1 MKIKEC
7 KYQKSNLARRLTL
20 SLLIGGMFVTTTASA
35 MPSVGD
41 VVTGNG
47 TIGDVV
53 NNVMSVTG
61 NSSSANVAIKWQ
73 DFGIGKGETVNF
85 TNMNAV
91 LNYVTGNN
99 KSEIFGKLNG
109 SGVNVFLINPNGV
122 LFGAGAEVSVG
133 SLYTSTARLDES
145 KLSGFSGSVD
155 GSWEAAAPAADVV
168 NLGTIKAD
176 KLTIRGGNITL
187 GNTASITKADGSAV
201 TDADKANYVL
211 QSNGA
216 INVGYEV
223 ARTATLDVG
232 DGQGNHAVAN
242 YIDGT
247 AATGQG
253 KGSALYTGQKLDGT
267 TANTINDYMLVKDV
281 YDLQNIDSNKNGKY
295 MLAGNIDASV
305 TDKWNR
311 YDDSGTTKYSGFDP
325 LGYYDY
331 SDKSKGFNGVFDGL
345 GYTIDGLTIDRGGED
360 YVGLFGYN
368 NGAIRNVGL
377 INGSVS
383 GKTSVGGIAGV
394 NDSTVSYCYNTGSV
408 SGNWNVGGIVG
419 YNDRTVSYS
428 HNTGSVSGNTNV
440 GGVVGIHNNGSRVSY
455 SYNAG
460 SVNGSA
466 NVGGVIG
473 DNFYGNLNDVY
484 NTGTVTGSGDYVG
497 GVLGHDEDIITSNPF
512 SNLYNT
518 GTVTG
523 SGNYV
528 GGVIGS
534 SSNPYSN
541 VYNTGSVSGSGD
553 CVGGIMGRNG
563 WGDLNNAYNTGSVSG
578 NSNVGGIV
586 GYKNASSVMTNT
598 YYAVFDN
605 TENIKGTNVTGYKK
619 LDGDGTVLTLAGF
632 NTAFK
637 GGITKPEDQNAWKVY
652 GDHVTPLLK
661 YWLKP
666 VTVTAH
672 NGEYTYT
679 GQAQGVDS
687 SKLSYNGAV
696 DQNLILSGTK
706 TNVGSYGLSDVLYS
720 TQDGYDI
727 TVDSGVKDFEIKK
740 AELTLQANGGSI
752 TYGDAKKDFGYT
764 VNGLLGADQGKNL
777 NELYG
782 YTDGTVT
789 YTTNAWLS
797 DSKTNNASA
806 EGYDVTINNIGTL
819 ALGNYT
825 VNTASGTPNK
835 IIINKAKLTVTA
847 DGGKELTYG
856 ATAGPNYTSVISGF
870 VNGDT
875 SAGETGSVIYNS
887 AGWDSTNNKTGNA
900 GQHDINVDVSGLSA
914 ANYDFEG
921 ASAANGLT
929 IKKAQ
934 LTVTAADGITL
945 TYGATTGPNYT
956 YNVSGLKYGEGK
968 DVISGNAAYSST
980 GWDSINNKTGNAGS
994 YDIKLDGL
1002 GNLSA
1007 ANYDFAMGDTT
1018 TVKGLTINKA
1028 ALTAVADPVNVFV
1041 GDMIPILGGKL
1052 QGLAYDDTEAGFGG
1066 LSFSTDANT
1075 SVAGSYGIL
1084 GVLGNTDWQQNYTFT
1099 NAEGNATAFIVRVTS
1114 DARQEADLRQLLH
1127 REAIIAESPEQT
1139 ASVLM
1144 IDEDAVRKQ

>member
-1 MKIKEC
+1 MKIKEG

-35 MPSVGD
+35 MPIVGD

-53 NNVMSVTG
+53 NNVMNVTG

-122 LFGAGAEVSVG
+122 LFGSGAEVSVG

-145 KLSGFSGSVD
+145 KLSGFSGSVE

-242 YIDGT
+242 YTDGT
-247 AATGQG
+247 AASGQG
-253 KGSALYTGQKLDGT
+253 KGSALYIAQKLDGT

-281 YDLQNIDSNKNGKY
+281 YDLQNINSNKNGKY
-295 MLAGNIDASV
+295 MLGDNINAKA
-305 TDKWNR
+305 TAQWNS
-311 YDDSGTTKYSGFDP
+311 YVGGGITKYSGFDP
-325 LGYYDY
+325 LGDYDY
-331 SDKSKGFNGVFDGL
+331 SDKSKGFTGVFDGL
-345 GYTIDGLTIDRGGED
+345 SYTIDGLTIDRGGEND
-360 YVGLFGYN
+360 VGLFGSS
-368 NGAIRNVGL
+368 NGTIRNVGL
-377 INGSVS
+377 INGSVT
-383 GKTSVGGIAGV
+383 GKSNVGGIVGM
-394 NDSTVSYCYNTGSV
+394 NEGTVSYSHNTGSV
-408 SGNWNVGGIVG
+408 SGDMNVGGVVG
-419 YNDRTVSYS
+419 YNDRTVSYSYNAGGSVSGNTNVGGVVGLNYKYVSYS

-440 GGVVGIHNNGSRVSY
+440 GGVIGY
-455 SYNAG
+455 SC
-460 SVNGSA
+460 
-466 NVGGVIG
+466 
-473 DNFYGNLNDVY
+473 YGELNDAY

-497 GVLGHDEDIITSNPF
+497 GVWGCEEDYTGKTTYNV
-512 SNLYNT
+512 YNT

-528 GGVIGS
+528 GGVAGS
-534 SSNPYSN
+534 SSNSCSN

-563 WGDLNNAYNTGSVSG
+563 YGDLNNAYNTGSVSG

-586 GYKNASSVMTNT
+586 GYKNASSVITNT

-687 SKLSYNGAV
+687 SKLTYNGAV

-706 TNVGSYGLSDVLYS
+706 TNAGSYGLSDVLYS

-727 TVDSGVKDFEIKK
+727 TVDRGVKDFVIKK

-819 ALGNYT
+819 ALVNYT

-847 DGGKELTYG
+847 DGSKELTYG
-856 ATAGPNYTSVISGF
+856 ATAGPNYTSVISGL

-887 AGWDSTNNKTGNA
+887 AGWDSTTNKTGNA
-900 GQHDINVDVSGLSA
+900 DQHDINVDVSGLSA

-921 ASAANGLT
+921 VSAVNGLT

-994 YDIKLDGL
+994 YDINLDGL
-1002 GNLSA
+1002 GDLSA
-1007 ANYDFAMGDTT
+1007 ANYEFAMGDTT

-1028 ALTAVADPVNVFV
+1028 NLTAVADPVNVFV
-1041 GDMIPILGGKL
+1041 GDMVPILSGKL

-1099 NAEGNATAFIVRVTS
+1099 NAEGNATAFVVSVTG
-1114 DARQEADLRQLLH
+1114 DVRQEATMRYLLH
-1127 REAIIAESPEQT
+1127 HEGIIAESPEQA

>member
-1 MKIKEC
+1 MKIKEG

-35 MPSVGD
+35 MPIVGD

-53 NNVMSVTG
+53 NNVMNVTG

-145 KLSGFSGSVD
+145 KLSGFSGTID
-155 GSWEAAAPAADVV
+155 KSWEAAAPAADVV

-242 YIDGT
+242 YTDGT
-247 AATGQG
+247 AASGQG
-253 KGSALYTGQKLDGT
+253 KGSALYTAQKLDGT

-281 YDLQNIDSNKNGKY
+281 YDLQNINSNLGGKY
-295 MLAGNIDASV
+295 MLGDNINAKA
-305 TDKWNR
+305 TAQWNS
-311 YDDSGTTKYSGFDP
+311 YIDGSITKYYGFTP
-325 LGYYDY
+325 LGKE
-331 SDKSKGFNGVFDGL
+331 SSQFGGVFDGL
-345 GYTIDGLTIDRGGED
+345 GYTIDGLTIDRGSET

-368 NGAIRNVGL
+368 NGTIRNVGL
-377 INGSVS
+377 INGSVTGES
-383 GKTSVGGIAGV
+383 NVGGIVGS
-394 NDSTVSYCYNTGSV
+394 NEGTVSYSYNTGSV
-408 SGNWNVGGIVG
+408 SGNMNVGGIVG

-428 HNTGSVSGNTNV
+428 HNTGSVSGDMNV
-440 GGVVGIHNNGSRVSY
+440 GGVIGNNGSKVSY

-460 SVNGSA
+460 GSVNGQT

-473 DNFYGNLNDVY
+473 NNNYGDLNDVY
-484 NTGTVTGSGDYVG
+484 NTGTVTGSGDCVG
-497 GVLGHDEDIITSNPF
+497 GVLGHDDDLGSNPMH
-512 SNLYNT
+512 NVYNT
-518 GTVTG
+518 GNVTG

-528 GGVIGS
+528 GGVVGS
-534 SSNPYSN
+534 SSNHYSN
-541 VYNTGSVSGSGD
+541 VYNTGNVTGSGD
-553 CVGGIMGRNG
+553 YVGGIMGINRY
-563 WGDLNNAYNTGSVSG
+563 GDLNNAYNTGSVSG

-586 GYKNASSVMTNT
+586 GYKNASSVITNT

-605 TENIKGTNVTGYKK
+605 TENIEGTNVTGYKK

-632 NTAFK
+632 TTAFK
-637 GGITKPEDQNAWKVY
+637 GGIIKPEDQNAWKVY

-687 SKLSYNGAV
+687 SKLTYNGAV

-706 TNVGSYGLSDVLYS
+706 TNAGSYGLSDILYS

-825 VNTASGTPNK
+825 VNKASGTPNK

-856 ATAGPNYTSVISGF
+856 ATAGLNYTSVISGL

-887 AGWDSTNNKTGNA
+887 AGWDSTTNKTGNA

-921 ASAANGLT
+921 VSAGNGLT

-994 YDIKLDGL
+994 YDINLDGL
-1002 GNLSA
+1002 GDLSA
-1007 ANYDFAMGDTT
+1007 ANYEFAMGDTT

-1028 ALTAVADPVNVFV
+1028 NLTAVADPVNVFV
-1041 GDMIPILGGKL
+1041 GDMIPILSGKL

-1075 SVAGSYGIL
+1075 SVAGSYGTL

-1099 NAEGNATAFIVRVTS
+1099 NAEGNATAFVVSVTG
-1114 DARQEADLRQLLH
+1114 DARQEATMRYLLH
-1127 REAIIAESPEQT
+1127 HEGIIAESPEQT